1 VSRGVWSP
9 TRGKRAPHLLQR
21 SRRLMAPM
29 SWSRPRRDGQHP
41 GVQLAAMAAGQAMRG
56 LAAGG
61 HLGGSRP
68 MFFRG
73 SFRVTAPSRQGP
85 GSFKPALANAG
96 GGVRF
101 SCPLPP
107 PPPSA
112 GIGAE
117 IANLAL
123 AGGGSGLP
131 VGCRLEGRFF
141 GLCGPDRG
149 HLGGRGYRRS
159 RQWSTWR
166 NVGGSMGCRPGSS
179 ARHTSLAHN
188 YSPSDLPLE
197 PRRSISI
204 SL

>member
-1 VSRGVWSP
+1 MVW
-9 TRGKRAPHLLQR
+9 
-21 SRRLMAPM
+21 
-29 SWSRPRRDGQHP
+29 PR
-41 GVQLAAMAAGQAMRG
+41 
-56 LAAGG
+56 
-61 HLGGSRP
+61 HLGVSRP

-85 GSFKPALANAG
+85 GSFNPALANAG
-96 GGVRF
+96 GGVWF

-141 GLCGPDRG
+141 GLCGPDRSI
-149 HLGGRGYRRS
+149 LG
-159 RQWSTWR
+159 
-166 NVGGSMGCRPGSS
+166 RPGYPEAAPCGS
-179 ARHTSLAHN
+179 ARWRAWAGAGAKG
-188 YSPSDLPLE
+188 
-197 PRRSISI
+197 
-204 SL
+204 